1 VCRLLLEE
9 DEGLVMMTNLDQ
21 MTPLHEA
28 ARLGRTRVVSL
39 LLPALTGRPR
49 SHSGRPGRA
58 RSGPDVRAGNS
69 LRTPLHLACSR
80 RHLETSALLLSAHAD
95 PQVACGLGRTALHYA
110 CAGLTGPRRVG
121 FGDADGCLLELC
133 HLLLRCRPN
142 CRRLRDS
149 SGRTPAELAADG
161 GHLVPELKLLL
172 CDNVAVSTP
181 KAPSARRLSGKR
193 QTKKIMS
200 ATG

>member
-1 VCRLLLEE
+1 MARRVALAKERWSE
-9 DEGLVMMTNLDQ
+9 DT
-21 MTPLHEA
+21 
-28 ARLGRTRVVSL
+28 
-39 LLPALTGRPR
+39 
-49 SHSGRPGRA
+49 RPGEQDTRPQSIDLVYLDA
-58 RSGPDVRAGNS
+58 TGYEGEQHAFGSVHDLGPDVRAGKS

-110 CAGLTGPRRVG
+110 CAGLTGPRRGG
-121 FGDADGCLLELC
+121 FGDADGCLFELC